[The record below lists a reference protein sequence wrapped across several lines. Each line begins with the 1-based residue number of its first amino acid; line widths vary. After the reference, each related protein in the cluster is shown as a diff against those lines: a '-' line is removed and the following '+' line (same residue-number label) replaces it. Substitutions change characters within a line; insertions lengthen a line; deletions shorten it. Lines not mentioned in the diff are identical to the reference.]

1 MQTSFERLDRALVLA
16 ESRQRNAEIMMRE
29 SQIEFQGERLQR
41 KVGRF
46 FVLPRAQPAKCQPE
60 ICLWVVRIVF
70 DRFTKCNLRQFRLAQ
85 AKPREPDLIVQ
96 PDRPRVD

>member
-29 SQIEFQGERLQR
+29 GQIEFQGERLQS

-60 ICLWVVRIVF
+60 IRLWVVRIGF
-70 DRFTKCNLRQFRLAQ
+70 DRFAKRNLRQFRLAQ
-85 AKPREPDLIVQ
+85 TKPREIG
-96 PDRPRVD
+96 RASCRERV